1 MFTQMFQILEDI
13 DEFSTHFSHI
23 SEREK
28 EIQTIMINICKKQ
41 VFDKLK
47 SICIKAYAEY
57 M

>member
-1 MFTQMFQILEDI
+1 MFTQMFQILKDI

-23 SEREK
+23 SERKK
-28 EIQTIMINICKKQ
+28 EIRTIMINICKKQ

-47 SICIKAYAEY
+47 LICVEAYAEY